1 MHGCRWL
8 VALVVGIG
16 VLAGAGPVFA
26 AQVVYAPNISAN
38 DVSVL
43 DAVAGAPDGAAI
55 PVAAGPYSVAVTS
68 DATRVYVSNF
78 NANAVSV
85 IDAATRAIVATVPVG
100 VEPFGVAMSPDD
112 SLVYVANFQSNTV
125 SVLAAATD
133 TVIAT
138 IPVGSS
144 PYGVAVSPDGT
155 RAYAVNES
163 SDDVTVIDTATS
175 TVIDTIAVGG
185 APLWPTL
192 TPDGTRLLVTSQ
204 FSGLWA
210 IDPLT
215 DTVVATGG
223 SPASSIGAEISRDGA
238 TAYLGAAGELA
249 VVGLPSLAVSRTVS
263 LTDNPLGIGLTAD
276 GARLFFK
283 GNVGTWLVDTAPG
296 GAVTQLDGSP
306 GAGVAVSPA
315 QLAPAFTAT
324 PAGSHAQ
331 LDASSSIATDGV
343 AEYRWDFGDGRT
355 QTTTV
360 PLADHGYAAAG
371 TYTVRLTL
379 LGADGCDANVFTG
392 RTATCHVGPAA
403 QHQVTVSAPDAST
416 PPASPPMPASAPIPA
431 PCRRAIV
438 LTDVSWHGGKVD
450 VAGVAAAPYAGQP
463 VAILRGDTILAHA
476 TVAQDGSFRT
486 TLKLAP
492 RGRLQAVVAGQR
504 SLALKVTRQLQ
515 ITGRRALS
523 QGRVR
528 VTGHLPGGRQ
538 TVALHVQTGCT
549 PSPSHIVRSIHA
561 DRRGRFAVTLA
572 APSTDVAVY
581 RLASRRP
588 RSVSLPVVL
597 EAAGSVSR

>member
-1 MHGCRWL
+1 VHGRRWL
-8 VALVVGIG
+8 LAVVAGVGG
-16 VLAGAGPVFA
+16 LAGAGPVSA
-26 AQVVYAPNISAN
+26 AQVVYVPNSSTS

-43 DAVAGAPDGAAI
+43 DAATGAPDGAAI
-55 PVAAGPYSVAVTS
+55 PVGAGPYSVAVTS
-68 DATRVYVSNF
+68 DGTRVYVSNF
-78 NANAVSV
+78 GANTVSV
-85 IDAATRAIVATVPVG
+85 VDAATRAVVATIPVGALPVG
-100 VEPFGVAMSPDD
+100 VAISPDD

-138 IPVGSS
+138 IPVGTG

-155 RAYAVNES
+155 RAYVVNEFS
-163 SDDVTVIDTATS
+163 NDVTVIDTATS
-175 TVIDTIAVGG
+175 TAIDTIAVGG
-185 APLWPTL
+185 FPLWPTL
-192 TPDGTRLLVTSQ
+192 TPDGTRLLVASQ
-204 FSGLWA
+204 GSGLWA

-215 DTVVATGG
+215 DTVLATVG
-223 SPASSIGAEISRDGA
+223 PATSIRAEISRDGA
-238 TAYLGAAGELA
+238 TAYLGAAGEIA
-249 VVGLPSLAVSRTVS
+249 VVGLPSLAVSRTIS
-263 LTDNPLGIGLTAD
+263 LTDNTLGLGLTAD

-283 GNVGTWLVDTAPG
+283 GNFGTWLVDTAPG
-296 GAVTQLDGSP
+296 GAVTQLNGSP
-306 GAGVAVSPA
+306 GAGLAVSPA

-324 PAGSHAQ
+324 PAGSHAR

-360 PLADHGYAAAG
+360 PLVDHGYAAAG
-371 TYTVRLTL
+371 TYSVKLTL

-403 QHQVTVSAPDAST
+403 QHQVTVSAPEAST
-416 PPASPPMPASAPIPA
+416 PPASPPMPA

-450 VAGVAAAPYAGQP
+450 VAGVAADRYTGQP
-463 VAILRGDTILAHA
+463 VAIVRGDRIVGHA

-486 TLKLAP
+486 TLSVAM
-492 RGRLQAVVAGQR
+492 RGARLQAVVAGQR
-504 SLALKVTRQLQ
+504 SLALKVTRQLR
-515 ITGRRALS
+515 ITSRRALS
-523 QGRVR
+523 GGRLRVSGRVPR
-528 VTGHLPGGRQ
+528 GRQ
-538 TVALHVQTGCT
+538 TIALRVRTGCT
-549 PSPSHIVRSIHA
+549 PSPSRTVRTIHA
-561 DRRGRFAVTLA
+561 DARGRFAVTLA

-597 EAAGSVSR
+597 EAAG

>member
-16 VLAGAGPVFA
+16 VFAGAGPVSA
-26 AQVVYAPNISAN
+26 AQVVYVPNISAN

-43 DAVAGAPDGAAI
+43 DAVTGAPDGAAI
-55 PVAAGPYSVAVTS
+55 PVGAGPYSVAVTS

-78 NANAVSV
+78 GANTVSV
-85 IDAATRAIVATVPVG
+85 VDAATRAVVATIPIG
-100 VEPFGVAMSPDD
+100 ASPIGVAISPDD
-112 SLVYVANFQSNTV
+112 SLVYVANFNSNTV

-138 IPVGSS
+138 IPVGTR
-144 PYGVAVSPDGT
+144 PYGLAVSPDGA
-155 RAYAVNES
+155 RAYVVNEF

-175 TVIDTIAVGG
+175 TAIDTIAVGG

-204 FSGLWA
+204 SSGLWA
-210 IDPLT
+210 IDPVT
-215 DTVVATGG
+215 DTVVGTVG
-223 SPASSIGAEISRDGA
+223 PASSIDAEVSRDGA
-238 TAYLGAAGELA
+238 TAYLGAAGEIA
-249 VVGLPSLAVSRTVS
+249 VVGLPSLVVSRTIS
-263 LTDNPLGIGLTAD
+263 LTDNTLAVGLTAD
-276 GARLFFK
+276 DARLFFK
-283 GNVGTWLVDTAPG
+283 GNFGTWLVDTAPG
-296 GAVTQLDGSP
+296 GAVTQLNGSP
-306 GAGVAVSPA
+306 GAGIAVSPA

-331 LDASSSIATDGV
+331 LDASPSIATDGV
-343 AEYRWDFGDGRT
+343 AEYRWDFGDGST

-403 QHQVTVSAPDAST
+403 QHQVTVGAPDAST
-416 PPASPPMPASAPIPA
+416 PPASPPISASAPMPA

-450 VAGVAAAPYAGQP
+450 VAGVAADRYAGQP
-463 VAILRGDTILAHA
+463 VAIVRGDTIVGHA

-486 TLKLAP
+486 TLSVAT
-492 RGRLQAVVAGQR
+492 RGVRLQAVVAGQR
-504 SLALKVTRQLQ
+504 SLALKVTRQLR
-515 ITGRRALS
+515 ITSRRALS
-523 QGRVR
+523 RGRLRVSGRV
-528 VTGHLPGGRQ
+528 PGGGE
-538 TVALHVQTGCT
+538 TIALRVQTGCT
-549 PSPSHIVRSIHA
+549 PSPSHTVRSIHT

-597 EAAGSVSR
+597 EAA

>member
-16 VLAGAGPVFA
+16 VFAGAGPVSA
-26 AQVVYAPNISAN
+26 AQVVYVPNPSTN

-43 DAVAGAPDGAAI
+43 DAETGAPDGAAI
-55 PVAAGPYSVAVTS
+55 PVAAGPFFVAVTS

-78 NANAVSV
+78 NVNAVSV
-85 IDAATRAIVATVPVG
+85 IDAATRAVLATIPVG
-100 VEPFGVAMSPDD
+100 SLPLGLAISPDD
-112 SLVYVANFQSNTV
+112 SRVYVANIASNTV
-125 SVLAAATD
+125 SVLEAATD

-138 IPVGSS
+138 IPVGNS

-155 RAYAVNES
+155 RAYVVNES
-163 SDDVTVIDTATS
+163 SADVTVIDTASS
-175 TVIDTIAVGG
+175 TVIDTIAVGSI
-185 APLWPTL
+185 PLWPTL

-204 FSGLWA
+204 ASGLWA

-223 SPASSIGAEISRDGA
+223 SPADGIGAEISRDGA
-238 TAYLGAAGELA
+238 TAYFGAAGEVA
-249 VVGLPSLAVSRTVS
+249 VVGLPSLAVSRTIS

-283 GNVGTWLVDTAPG
+283 GNFGTWLVDTAPG
-296 GAVTQLDGSP
+296 GTVTQLDASSGQ
-306 GAGVAVSPA
+306 GLAVSPA

-360 PLADHGYAAAG
+360 PLVDHGYAAAG

-403 QHQVTVSAPDAST
+403 QHQVNVNAPDAST
-416 PPASPPMPASAPIPA
+416 PTASPPTPASAPMPA

-450 VAGVAAAPYAGQP
+450 VAGVAADRYAGQP
-463 VAILRGDTILAHA
+463 VAIVRGDTIVGHA

-486 TLKLAP
+486 ALGVAT
-492 RGRLQAVVAGQR
+492 RGAHLQAVVAGQR
-504 SLALKVTRQLQ
+504 SLALKVTRQLR
-515 ITGRRALS
+515 ITSRRALS
-523 QGRVR
+523 GGRLRVSGRV
-528 VTGHLPGGRQ
+528 PGGGE
-538 TVALHVQTGCT
+538 TIALRVQTGCT
-549 PSPSHIVRSIHA
+549 PSPSHTVRTIHA
-561 DRRGRFAVTLA
+561 DARGRFAVTLA

-588 RSVSLPVVL
+588 RSVSLPVML
-597 EAAGSVSR
+597 EAA

>member
-8 VALVVGIG
+8 VALVVGLG
-16 VLAGAGPVFA
+16 VFAGAGPVSA

-43 DAVAGAPDGAAI
+43 DAVTGAPDGAAI
-55 PVAAGPYSVAVTS
+55 PVGAGPYSLAVTS
-68 DATRVYVSNF
+68 DATRVYVSNSG
-78 NANAVSV
+78 ADTVSV
-85 IDAATRAIVATVPVG
+85 IDAATRALVATVPVG
-100 VEPFGVAMSPDD
+100 PEPLGVAISPDD

-125 SVLAAATD
+125 SVLA
-133 TVIAT
+133 
-138 IPVGSS
+138 
-144 PYGVAVSPDGT
+144 
-155 RAYAVNES
+155 
-163 SDDVTVIDTATS
+163 TVIDTATS
-175 TVIDTIAVGG
+175 TAIDTIAVGA
-185 APLWPTL
+185 APLVPTL

-204 FSGLWA
+204 STGLWE

-215 DTVVATGG
+215 DTVVATLG
-223 SPASSIGAEISRDGA
+223 SPASAIDAEISRDGA
-238 TAYLGAAGELA
+238 TAYLGAADEIA
-249 VVGLPSLAVSRTVS
+249 VVGLASLVVSQS
-263 LTDNPLGIGLTAD
+263 IPLTDNPIGVGLTAD
-276 GARLFFK
+276 GARLFFN
-283 GNVGTWLVDTAPG
+283 GNVGTWVVDTAG

-306 GAGVAVSPA
+306 GYGIAVSPA

-343 AEYRWDFGDGRT
+343 AEYRWDFGDGGT

-392 RTATCHVGPAA
+392 RTATCHVGAAA
-403 QHQVTVSAPDAST
+403 QHQVTVGAPDAST
-416 PPASPPMPASAPIPA
+416 PPASPPISASAPMPA

-450 VAGVAAAPYAGQP
+450 VAGVAADRYAGQP
-463 VAILRGDTILAHA
+463 VAIVRGDTIVGHA

-486 TLKLAP
+486 TLGVAT
-492 RGRLQAVVAGQR
+492 RGAHLQAVVAGQR
-504 SLALKVTRQLQ
+504 SLAFKVTRQLR
-515 ITGRRALS
+515 ITSRRALS
-523 QGRVR
+523 RGRLRVSGRV
-528 VTGHLPGGRQ
+528 PGGGEAI
-538 TVALHVQTGCT
+538 ALRVQTGCT
-549 PSPSHIVRSIHA
+549 PSPSHTVRTIHA
-561 DRRGRFAVTLA
+561 DARGRFAVTLA

-597 EAAGSVSR
+597 EAA

>member
-8 VALVVGIG
+8 VALVVGLG
-16 VLAGAGPVFA
+16 ALAAAGRVSA
-26 AQVVYAPNISAN
+26 AQVVYATNITTD

-43 DAVAGAPDGAAI
+43 DAATGAPDGAAI
-55 PVAAGPYSVAVTS
+55 PVGTSPYGVAVTS
-68 DATRVYVSNF
+68 DGTRAYASSF
-78 NANAVSV
+78 GTNAVSV
-85 IDAATRAIVATVPVG
+85 IDAATRAVVATIPVG
-100 VEPFGVAMSPDD
+100 ASPIGVAMSPDD
-112 SLVYVANFQSNTV
+112 SLVYVANFNSNTV
-125 SVLAAATD
+125 SVVAAATD

-138 IPVGSS
+138 IPVGSN

-155 RAYAVNES
+155 RAYVVNEF

-175 TVIDTIAVGG
+175 TAIDTIAVGA

-204 FSGLWA
+204 STGLWV

-215 DTVVATGG
+215 DTVVTTVG
-223 SPASSIGAEISRDGA
+223 SPASAIDAEISRDGA
-238 TAYLGAAGELA
+238 TAYLGAAGEVA
-249 VVGLPSLAVSRTVS
+249 VVGLPSLAVSRTIS
-263 LTDNPLGIGLTAD
+263 LTDNPVGVGLTAD
-276 GARLFFK
+276 GARLFFS
-283 GNVGTWLVDTAPG
+283 GNLGTWLVDTAPG
-296 GAVTQLDGSP
+296 GAVTQLDNSP
-306 GAGVAVSPA
+306 GYGLAVSPA

-324 PAGSHAQ
+324 PAGSRAR

-343 AEYRWDFGDGRT
+343 AGYRWDFGDGAT
-355 QTTTV
+355 QTTTG

-416 PPASPPMPASAPIPA
+416 PPASAPTPASPPA

-438 LTDVSWHGGKVD
+438 LTDVSRHGGKVD
-450 VAGVAAAPYAGQP
+450 VAGVAAARYAGQP
-463 VAILRGDTILAHA
+463 VAILRGEAILAHA
-476 TVAQDGSFRT
+476 AVAQDGSFRT
-486 TLKLAP
+486 TLRLAAP
-492 RGRLQAVVAGQR
+492 RGRLQAVVAGQH

-528 VTGHLPGGRQ
+528 VTGHVPGGRQ
-538 TVALHVQTGCT
+538 AVALRVQTGCT
-549 PSPSHIVRSIHA
+549 PSPSRTMRSIHA
-561 DRRGRFAVTLA
+561 DRRGRFAVTLV

-588 RSVSLPVVL
+588 NSVSLPVVL
-597 EAAGSVSR
+597 EAAGQLSR